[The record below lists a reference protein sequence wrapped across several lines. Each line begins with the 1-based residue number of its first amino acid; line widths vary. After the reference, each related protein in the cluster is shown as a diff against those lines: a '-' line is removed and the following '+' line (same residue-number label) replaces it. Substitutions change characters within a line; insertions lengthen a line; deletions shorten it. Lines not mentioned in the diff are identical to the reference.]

1 MMPYTKEEVEDVKR
15 IDLLTYLQ
23 IRRPDELIRTGLHE
37 YRTVTHSSLVI
48 SNGKWRWCREGI
60 GGTTALN
67 HLIKVENYSFLQ
79 AMQELSELSSP
90 QPVAPPVSKPREPPP
105 QRKRGGV
112 YSATGKY
119 HPIQCPR
126 LSEIPQNQ

>member
-48 SNGKWRWCREGI
+48 SNGKC
-60 GGTTALN
+60 A
-67 HLIKVENYSFLQ
+67 
-79 AMQELSELSSP
+79 
-90 QPVAPPVSKPREPPP
+90 
-105 QRKRGGV
+105 
-112 YSATGKY
+112 
-119 HPIQCPR
+119 
-126 LSEIPQNQ
+126 

>member
-48 SNGKWRWCREGI
+48 SNGKCVNAE
-60 GGTTALN
+60 L
-67 HLIKVENYSFLQ
+67 K
-79 AMQELSELSSP
+79 MQENAE
-90 QPVAPPVSKPREPPP
+90 
-105 QRKRGGV
+105 
-112 YSATGKY
+112 
-119 HPIQCPR
+119 
-126 LSEIPQNQ
+126 EIM